1 MKFGLDQ
8 LQELVRS
15 YLNNRYQ
22 EETSI
27 ARGEE
32 QLDMKTDDKMAVK
45 LDMELD
51 MKISHGRAREERE
64 ACARGE
70 EEVQAGPEPDFQFS
84 SKKPDDTPVTWREY
98 EALRDHL
105 SRELRVTTETFD
117 TEIQGVNLK
126 IRTMVQQQP
135 QHPFDEDGS
144 VNGDNADAAAAQ
156 GMGRGVGRGLPR
168 GVNRGFVE
176 IGARR
181 VPLQQDDG
189 LGKPKFSIPR
199 FEGGT
204 DVEEYLTWE
213 LKIERLWRL
222 HPDYTEDKKI
232 KLASSE
238 FDGYALRWWDALVQ
252 NREEDGELP
261 IVTWRTMKAA
271 MRARFVPTNYLR
283 SVFDKLTQ
291 LKQGVLTVDA
301 YYMEMEMLMQRAR
314 VRESLE
320 MTMQRFLNGLKFN
333 IKGIVRHHKY
343 ATMNELLHHAREAES
358 QLAEEAQQRGRAT
371 GAGRYTPRPPPSTA
385 PSTRPTD
392 VPSSSSKPVS
402 NVSHTKKPVPAA
414 SGTGSSMSTA
424 RNRDMVCHTC
434 GGKGHFKKDCPNR
447 KVMIINEDNEYETG
461 DDADPDGPEDDD
473 YDSDSFD
480 AYPSEAQT
488 IVVSQRVLNVQPSAS
503 TQRCNLFQTKALV
516 GPDKACKVIIDG
528 GSCRNLASKEL
539 CAKLK
544 LKYLPHPHPYYIQ
557 WLSNNGE
564 MKVSHMVRVD
574 FEIGPYKDSIDFDV
588 VPMTEFGD
596 VFPEEV
602 PAGLPPLRGI
612 EHQIDLIPGASLP
625 NRAPYRTNPEETKE
639 IQKQVQALLDKG
651 YIRISLSPCAVPVI
665 LVPKKDG
672 TWRMCVDCRAIN
684 NITIR
689 YRHPIPRLEDMLDE
703 LSGAAVF
710 SKIDLRSGYHQIRM
724 KEGDEWKTAFKT
736 KFGLYEWLVM
746 PFGLTNAPSTFMRLM
761 NHVLREFIGK
771 FVVVYFDDILIYSR
785 NESDHTIHIRH
796 VLQVLRDNKLYGN
809 LEKCT
814 FCKDKVIFLGYVVSQ
829 HGVEVDES
837 KIEAIQNWPTPM
849 NVSQVRSFHGL
860 AGFYRRFVPNF
871 STIAAP
877 LNDLTK
883 KGVVFEWGAAQDHAF
898 DELKR
903 LLTSAPLLALPDF
916 NKQFEIECDA
926 SGIGIGGVLMQ
937 EGRPIAYFSEKLSGA
952 KLNYPIYDKELYALI
967 RVLEVWQ
974 HYLWPKEFIIHSDHE
989 ALKYLKAQ
997 STLHKRLAKWVEF
1010 IESFPY
1016 IIKHKKG
1023 KDNIVADALSRKNM
1037 LLTQLDVKIPGLE
1050 ILCDLYATDHDFA
1063 EPYRLCALG
1072 KAWEKYHI
1080 HDGFLFRANKLCVP
1094 ESSVRLLLLQE
1105 SHAGGLMGHFGREK
1119 TLLMLADH
1127 FYWPKMRRDVDRYVK
1142 RCITC
1147 NKSKSKL
1154 KPHGLYTPLPAPT
1167 TPWEDISMDF
1177 VLGLPR
1183 TKRGHDSIFVVVDRF
1198 SKMSHFIACH
1208 KSDDASHIANLF
1220 FREIVRLHGVPKTIV
1235 SDRDVKFMSYFWKTL
1250 WRKLG
1255 TKLLFSTTCHPQTD
1269 GQTEVVNRT
1278 LSQLL
1283 RSMIKKNLK
1292 EWEECL
1298 PHVEFAYNRAVHS
1311 TTELCPFEVV
1321 YGFKPITPLDLLPL
1335 PIHERV
1341 NMEASKRADF
1351 VKKIHVK
1358 TKELIEKKGKSNAA
1372 RKNMKRKEMLFKPGD
1387 LVWVHFRKDRFP
1399 QLRKSKLKPR
1409 GAGPYKV
1416 LAKINDNAYSID
1428 LPEDEFGVSNSF
1440 NVADL
1445 TPYDGED
1452 LGAGRGR
1459 RSIYSK
1465 SKQYFASKL
1474 ATSTPTTSV
1483 KPSASST
1490 PSKQPSIQSRMKQ
1503 TVSSTAS
1510 SKASTGPSNVTCFK
1524 CGTQGHKSFECK
1536 NTKVMIT
1543 MENGD
1548 IETLSEGE
1556 YEALVQAAVANEED
1570 YDEESGEDPLLCTH
1584 DPSPSLVVTRV
1595 LTTQPQA
1602 MEDQRCNIFQTRAGI
1617 GGKSI
1622 KVIIDGGSCHNLAST
1637 ELCEKL
1643 NLTLRKHPHPYHVQ
1657 WLSDKGNVKIQ
1668 HTVTVNFK
1676 IGPYEDTVECDVVP
1690 MTVCHMLLGRPWQF
1704 DKKAIHDGFSN
1715 AYTFKVKDKKFE
1727 LRPMTPSQIIADNAK
1742 ALARA
1747 QHHIHHS
1754 ELRGE
1759 GATHQKESERHHPHM
1774 SERKSVLLT
1783 TKSEW
1788 REEFQDVFPDELPHG
1803 LPPLRGIEHR
1813 IDLIPG
1819 APLPNRAAYRTNPED
1834 TKEIQ
1839 RQIQDLLA
1847 KGYVRESLSPCAVP
1861 VILVPKPDETQR
1873 MCMDCRPINAITVRY
1888 RHPIPR
1894 LDDMLDELSGATI
1907 FSKIDLRSGY
1917 HQIRMAI
1924 GDEWKTA
1931 FKTKL
1936 GLYEWL
1942 VMPFGLS
1949 NAPSTFMRLMNHI
1962 LRPLIGK
1969 SVVVYFDDILIYS
1982 KNLEDHVQHVR
1993 EVLCILRHEKLFANL
2008 PKCHFAQNKLVF
2020 LGFVVSANGI
2030 EVDSSKVE
2038 AIHNWPTPTNVGQ
2051 VRSFHGLAGFYR
2063 RFVKDFSTIACPL
2076 NELTKKNVPFVWGK
2090 AQQKAFDELKK
2101 RLTEAPLLALP
2112 DFAKTFEIECDASGL
2127 GIGGVLMQNGKPVA
2141 YYSEKLDG
2149 ARLNYPIYDKELYA
2163 LYLKSQHNL
2172 NKRHA
2177 KWVEFIESFPYVIK
2191 YKKGKEN
2198 VVADALS
2205 RKITL
2210 LLTRLEFHI
2219 LGLEEIKELY
2229 PSDVFFG
2236 PIFAKCSVDHGFDD
2250 FYLHDGYLFK
2260 ANKICIP
2267 ESSLRKLLLQ
2277 ESHGGGLMGHFGR
2290 EKTYAMLSTHYYWP
2304 RMYRDVERLCRRCT
2318 TCLQAKSTSNPYGLY
2333 MPLPIPYAPWSDIS
2347 MDFVLGLPR
2356 TKHGHD
2362 SIFVVVDRFSKMA
2375 HFIPC
2380 HKSDDAS
2387 HIASLFF
2394 REVVRLHGIPASI
2407 VSDRDV
2413 KFMSYLWKSLMAKF
2427 GVKLLFSS
2435 SSHPQTDGQTE
2446 VVNRSLS
2453 TLLRTLVKTNLK
2465 SWEDCLPHAEFAY
2478 NRAKHSTTAR
2488 SPFMVVYGFEPPTA
2502 LDILPL
2508 PLHERTNMDF
2518 DERTTAIK
2526 KLHEE
2531 TRATIQEHVLRQAN
2545 RLNAKK
2551 KERVFEEGDLVWI
2564 HLRKERFPQERNS
2577 KLKPRGDGPFKVL
2590 KRINNNAYVIDIP
2603 TSKYKAH
2610 QDPGEDETPWPRE
2623 GEEQQDLEMNM
2634 EPKPT
2639 SPEERQGRKGRWPV
2653 QDPVRPAP
2661 RPDAPVTGPVNRAQT
2676 GQAPSYRTTTGPRT
2690 GFLAEA
2696 RLATGR
2702 PDP

>member
-98 EALRDHL
+98 EGLRDHL
-105 SRELRVTTETFD
+105 QREIRVASDVLDQELQGVHLKVDEATTAVQAVQTSVTTLQAS
-117 TEIQGVNLK
+117 IQALTNTVDQ

-135 QHPFDEDGS
+135 QQPFDEDGS

-314 VRESLE
+314 VR
-320 MTMQRFLNGLKFN
+320 
-333 IKGIVRHHKY
+333 
-343 ATMNELLHHAREAES
+343 
-358 QLAEEAQQRGRAT
+358 
-371 GAGRYTPRPPPSTA
+371 AGRYTPRPPPSTA

-424 RNRDMVCHTC
+424 RNRDMLCHTC

-461 DDADPDGPEDDD
+461 DDADPDAPEDDD

-516 GPDKACKVIIDG
+516 GPDKACK
-528 GSCRNLASKEL
+528 
-539 CAKLK
+539 
-544 LKYLPHPHPYYIQ
+544 

-796 VLQVLRDNKLYGN
+796 VLQVLRDNQLYGN

-1440 NVADL
+1440 NVGGDDEDIPTSLLPPSLPIEDEPAVKL
-1445 TPYDGED
+1445 KSNEVRIGPITRARAKLLKQQVNLYQEETSIARGEEQLD
-1452 LGAGRGR
+1452 MKTDDKMAVKLDMELDMKISHGRAR
-1459 RSIYSK
+1459 EERE
-1465 SKQYFASKL
+1465 AC
-1474 ATSTPTTSV
+1474 A
-1483 KPSASST
+1483 
-1490 PSKQPSIQSRMKQ
+1490 R
-1503 TVSSTAS
+1503 
-1510 SKASTGPSNVTCFK
+1510 
-1524 CGTQGHKSFECK
+1524 
-1536 NTKVMIT
+1536 
-1543 MENGD
+1543 
-1548 IETLSEGE
+1548 GE
-1556 YEALVQAAVANEED
+1556 EEVQAGPEPGPTPAAVDPATMTSEE
-1570 YDEESGEDPLLCTH
+1570 LHAHFTH
-1584 DPSPSLVVTRV
+1584 
-1595 LTTQPQA
+1595 
-1602 MEDQRCNIFQTRAGI
+1602 
-1617 GGKSI
+1617 
-1622 KVIIDGGSCHNLAST
+1622 
-1637 ELCEKL
+1637 
-1643 NLTLRKHPHPYHVQ
+1643 
-1657 WLSDKGNVKIQ
+1657 
-1668 HTVTVNFK
+1668 
-1676 IGPYEDTVECDVVP
+1676 
-1690 MTVCHMLLGRPWQF
+1690 LLGG
-1704 DKKAIHDGFSN
+1704 H
-1715 AYTFKVKDKKFE
+1715 
-1727 LRPMTPSQIIADNAK
+1727 
-1742 ALARA
+1742 AR
-1747 QHHIHHS
+1747 
-1754 ELRGE
+1754 
-1759 GATHQKESERHHPHM
+1759 
-1774 SERKSVLLT
+1774 
-1783 TKSEW
+1783 
-1788 REEFQDVFPDELPHG
+1788 
-1803 LPPLRGIEHR
+1803 
-1813 IDLIPG
+1813 
-1819 APLPNRAAYRTNPED
+1819 D
-1834 TKEIQ
+1834 TEA
-1839 RQIQDLLA
+1839 R
-1847 KGYVRESLSPCAVP
+1847 
-1861 VILVPKPDETQR
+1861 
-1873 MCMDCRPINAITVRY
+1873 
-1888 RHPIPR
+1888 
-1894 LDDMLDELSGATI
+1894 
-1907 FSKIDLRSGY
+1907 
-1917 HQIRMAI
+1917 I
-1924 GDEWKTA
+1924 GDVDA
-1931 FKTKL
+1931 KL
-1936 GLYEWL
+1936 
-1942 VMPFGLS
+1942 
-1949 NAPSTFMRLMNHI
+1949 T
-1962 LRPLIGK
+1962 
-1969 SVVVYFDDILIYS
+1969 D
-1982 KNLEDHVQHVR
+1982 
-1993 EVLCILRHEKLFANL
+1993 
-2008 PKCHFAQNKLVF
+2008 
-2020 LGFVVSANGI
+2020 
-2030 EVDSSKVE
+2030 
-2038 AIHNWPTPTNVGQ
+2038 
-2051 VRSFHGLAGFYR
+2051 
-2063 RFVKDFSTIACPL
+2063 
-2076 NELTKKNVPFVWGK
+2076 
-2090 AQQKAFDELKK
+2090 
-2101 RLTEAPLLALP
+2101 AL
-2112 DFAKTFEIECDASGL
+2112 D
-2127 GIGGVLMQNGKPVA
+2127 
-2141 YYSEKLDG
+2141 KLDG
-2149 ARLNYPIYDKELYA
+2149 LEAAFNTKLD
-2163 LYLKSQHNL
+2163 
-2172 NKRHA
+2172 A
-2177 KWVEFIESFPYVIK
+2177 KFQE
-2191 YKKGKEN
+2191 
-2198 VVADALS
+2198 
-2205 RKITL
+2205 
-2210 LLTRLEFHI
+2210 LLTRLPPPRANVQRRARRVPRADVPAGTAAAAAAAHDAPSDEGYEDYGGNEDEQVDENMLDDEEVQQPAPGRPRQLNRNARPPPRPHI
-2219 LGLEEIKELY
+2219 LDYKEYNTITRLSY
-2229 PSDVFFG
+2229 IVMDYATISATISWG
-2236 PIFAKCSVDHGFDD
+2236 YTST
-2250 FYLHDGYLFK
+2250 FYLQVHRACITSTTGCYFTTICWSSSEFIFDG
-2260 ANKICIP
+2260 
-2267 ESSLRKLLLQ
+2267 
-2277 ESHGGGLMGHFGR
+2277 
-2290 EKTYAMLSTHYYWP
+2290 
-2304 RMYRDVERLCRRCT
+2304 
-2318 TCLQAKSTSNPYGLY
+2318 
-2333 MPLPIPYAPWSDIS
+2333 
-2347 MDFVLGLPR
+2347 
-2356 TKHGHD
+2356 
-2362 SIFVVVDRFSKMA
+2362 
-2375 HFIPC
+2375 
-2380 HKSDDAS
+2380 
-2387 HIASLFF
+2387 
-2394 REVVRLHGIPASI
+2394 LHGEDARHTMSQMLGFWTH
-2407 VSDRDV
+2407 RERMQNQACDV
-2413 KFMSYLWKSLMAKF
+2413 GA
-2427 GVKLLFSS
+2427 
-2435 SSHPQTDGQTE
+2435 
-2446 VVNRSLS
+2446 
-2453 TLLRTLVKTNLK
+2453 
-2465 SWEDCLPHAEFAY
+2465 
-2478 NRAKHSTTAR
+2478 
-2488 SPFMVVYGFEPPTA
+2488 
-2502 LDILPL
+2502 
-2508 PLHERTNMDF
+2508 
-2518 DERTTAIK
+2518 
-2526 KLHEE
+2526 
-2531 TRATIQEHVLRQAN
+2531 
-2545 RLNAKK
+2545 
-2551 KERVFEEGDLVWI
+2551 
-2564 HLRKERFPQERNS
+2564 
-2577 KLKPRGDGPFKVL
+2577 
-2590 KRINNNAYVIDIP
+2590 
-2603 TSKYKAH
+2603 
-2610 QDPGEDETPWPRE
+2610 
-2623 GEEQQDLEMNM
+2623 
-2634 EPKPT
+2634 
-2639 SPEERQGRKGRWPV
+2639 
-2653 QDPVRPAP
+2653 
-2661 RPDAPVTGPVNRAQT
+2661 
-2676 GQAPSYRTTTGPRT
+2676 
-2690 GFLAEA
+2690 
-2696 RLATGR
+2696 
-2702 PDP
+2702 